1 MNYLKHSLHNISMLI
16 TDARA
21 KGDVECIDHIC
32 TDANE
37 VERII
42 GTIYEKED
50 VGVYIAEVWDWWGN
64 GDDEYYDGYTFLY
77 AKGIPEE
84 DLRTIEKTVQQM
96 LSVRR
101 QKGG

>member
-21 KGDVECIDHIC
+21 KGDVECIDYIC
-32 TDANE
+32 TDINE
-37 VERII
+37 VEHIR

-50 VGVYIAEVWDWWGN
+50 VGIYIAE
-64 GDDEYYDGYTFLY
+64 EYYNSYYDSYTFLY

-84 DLRTIEKTVQQM
+84 DLRTIEKAVQQM

-101 QKGG
+101 